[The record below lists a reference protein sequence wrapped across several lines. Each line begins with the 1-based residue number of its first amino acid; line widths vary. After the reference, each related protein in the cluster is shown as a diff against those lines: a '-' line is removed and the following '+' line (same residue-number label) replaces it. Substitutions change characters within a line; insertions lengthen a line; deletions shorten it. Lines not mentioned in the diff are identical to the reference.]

1 MGVGSLLGDKPAGT
15 DWSALG
21 YTGAEQPSG
30 SVSSRKETGR
40 YVQLAAWQDNKEG
53 QAKNDKPAENGLPPR
68 PTTVSVSLDDS
79 IMKGDFDF
87 TPDEFEEFQRQ
98 LLAGEIKLTDVPL
111 MLEGMHPALIKFISE
126 NPEVYKELT
135 RKYGFEYQHKLN
147 ALFKNN
153 NDVVVGYR
161 GYFDPA
167 YNIEA
172 GRVYLDNGSWYF
184 FTASAQTQADR
195 LKDLI
200 DRVGEIEGNDE
211 VRSPILTPGDIASW
225 FNPDRSVRNNLDYVE
240 PEIEKIVK
248 DLAWELAGEVIQEAT
263 GAKLAAAGGSAAIK
277 GGTQAVAAASNSF
290 AAFLQ
295 WRKYKRLGK
304 LADDAPSNLRD
315 GLSAAQNAQVDE
327 LIGRG
332 YPLESVVRHV
342 MGEDVVPFDILPYK
356 VGRFSSDLPGHE
368 VLNNRFLELRG
379 LSPGRG
385 VGPASTQNPAIAL
398 PVELHASTIQKLQR
412 KHGVWFARDLDKLT
426 RTQIINKNLDVLRE
440 AGVSEEVV
448 QQIRRAVVIHAREI
462 GGGT

>member
-1 MGVGSLLGDKPAGT
+1 
-15 DWSALG
+15 
-21 YTGAEQPSG
+21 
-30 SVSSRKETGR
+30 
-40 YVQLAAWQDNKEG
+40 
-53 QAKNDKPAENGLPPR
+53 
-68 PTTVSVSLDDS
+68 
-79 IMKGDFDF
+79 
-87 TPDEFEEFQRQ
+87 
-98 LLAGEIKLTDVPL
+98 
-111 MLEGMHPALIKFISE
+111 LIKFISE

-153 NDVVVGYR
+153 NDVVVVYR

-304 LADDAPSNLRD
+304 LDAPRSGVDLELTYKPGWTEAQRAAARQKVQALTEADTVVVKSPQRSGTSASSRYKQAGNTVPSGHDVDHFIDLQLGGADDILNM
-315 GLSAAQNAQVDE
+315 N
-327 LIGRG
+327 
-332 YPLESVVRHV
+332 PLDASVNRSLGSQIQHR
-342 MGEDVVPFDILPYK
+342 IK
-356 VGRFSSDLPGHE
+356 DLPAGTR
-368 VLNNRFLELRG
+368 VNRVTITGR
-379 LSPGRG
+379 PGG
-385 VGPASTQNPAIAL
+385 
-398 PVELHASTIQKLQR
+398 E
-412 KHGVWFARDLDKLT
+412 
-426 RTQIINKNLDVLRE
+426 
-440 AGVSEEVV
+440 
-448 QQIRRAVVIHAREI
+448 
-462 GGGT
+462 